1 MSSSETPTTVEP
13 NSPAVPDDIA
23 SRILAGFKKGELPP
37 WMTRTSYNSAV
48 LKIGLGDGETVSITA
63 PSQRLAEAKE
73 SSNDAV
79 MNLLMKR
86 VDGEDVAEATL
97 EETRTR
103 ASRAA
108 VDYHA
113 GVITEFG
120 PAIKF
125 ERPLVVGDE
134 VLFTRGDQIPPLSEV
149 KDPAARE
156 AIVKDHLAP
165 GLFVQVIL
173 GAQGLSIPAVE
184 IFMAMPGNA
193 SGG

>member
-1 MSSSETPTTVEP
+1 MD
-13 NSPAVPDDIA
+13 VPD
-23 SRILAGFKKGELPP
+23 
-37 WMTRTSYNSAV
+37 V
-48 LKIGLGDGETVSITA
+48 LQLRDPQDRLGRCETVSITA
-63 PSQRLAEAKE
+63 SSQRLAEAKE

-79 MNLLMKR
+79 LELLMKKA
-86 VDGEDVAEATL
+86 DGEDVAEATL
-97 EETRTR
+97 EEARAR

-108 VDYHA
+108 TDYLA

-125 ERPLVVGDE
+125 ERPLVVSDD
-134 VLFTRGDQIPPLSEV
+134 VLFTKGDPIPPLSEV

-165 GLFVQVIL
+165 GLYVMVML
-173 GAQGLSIPAVE
+173 GAQGLSIPVVE
-184 IFMAMPGNA
+184 LFMAMPGNE